1 MAAVVESIKKSLHL
15 SDTQLGLVGTGFI
28 VVYTLTSPLFGTLG
42 DRRAR
47 PPLIALGVAVW
58 SVATSLAGFARGFTS
73 LFVARSTVGVGE
85 AAYGTIAPALLA
97 DSFPI
102 ERRGRVLSVFFAAI
116 PIGSAAGYVLGGLVD
131 QHFGWRAAFW
141 IAGAPGLLLA
151 LLVMLVKDPPRG
163 LHDVASDKS
172 APRHWLDSYR
182 DLLRN
187 RPFILTALGYGA
199 YTFALGGLAFW
210 MPAFLERVRGMPRS
224 EATVTFGAIALVTGF
239 VGTFAGGWLGDLFLP
254 RSKQSYLWVSGIAT
268 LLAAPATFVAVSN
281 PHRAVY
287 LTAIVIAEVLIFMSH
302 GPGELGHH
310 QCCEAGGE
318 GDGARLVGS
327 GDAPARRHP
336 VAAADRCCLRSHV
349 ARTGLHARAARDRR
363 GGRHLD
369 VRGMARKPSLRR
381 FVTPLLRLIA
391 NIFFRR
397 IENVGWEKVPAAP
410 VIFAVNHPNGLID
423 PLFLL
428 CFTPRP
434 ISFLAKAPLF
444 RMPLIGWFAR
454 GLDSIPVYRTQDNFS
469 TAQNRETF
477 AAARRCSCAAGR
489 SRFSPRGRRTASRG

>member
-1 MAAVVESIKKSLHL
+1 MPAAIDPPAARRAARYALAILTLINLFNYLDRWVVAAVVESIKKSLHL

-28 VVYTLTSPLFGTLG
+28 IVYTLTAPLFGAFG

-47 PPLIALGVAVW
+47 PPLIALGVVVW

-73 LFVARSTVGVGE
+73 LFMARATVGVGE

-141 IAGAPGLLLA
+141 IAGTPGLLLA

-163 LHDVASDKS
+163 LHDIASDKS
-172 APRHWLDSYR
+172 TPTHWIDSYR

-239 VGTFAGGWLGDLFLP
+239 VGTFAGGWLGDLFLR

-281 PHRAVY
+281 PHRGVY
-287 LTAIVIAEVLIFMSH
+287 LTAIVIAEVLIFMST
-302 GPGELGHH
+302 GPVNSAIINAVKPGERATALGLSVLVMHLL
-310 QCCEAGGE
+310 
-318 GDGARLVGS
+318 GDI
-327 GDAPARRHP
+327 
-336 VAAADRCCLRSHV
+336 
-349 ARTGLHARAARDRR
+349 
-363 GGRHLD
+363 
-369 VRGMARKPSLRR
+369 PS
-381 FVTPLLRLIA
+381 P
-391 NIFFRR
+391 
-397 IENVGWEKVPAAP
+397 
-410 VIFAVNHPNGLID
+410 
-423 PLFLL
+423 
-428 CFTPRP
+428 
-434 ISFLAKAPLF
+434 
-444 RMPLIGWFAR
+444 PLIGVVSDHSSLERAFMLVPLAIMVAGGIWMYAAWSAER
-454 GLDSIPVYRTQDNFS
+454 GAVSS
-469 TAQNRETF
+469 
-477 AAARRCSCAAGR
+477 
-489 SRFSPRGRRTASRG
+489 